1 MSDPRSLRTA
11 RISIVAPC
19 YNEEAGLREFVRR
32 AKAVCAALPCRGYEI
47 VLVNDGSRDRTL
59 EVALDLAGT
68 DPTLRVV
75 NLLRN
80 FGHQAAAT
88 AGLDVATGD
97 LVVLIDSD
105 LQDPPEVIPE
115 MAAGWEDGADVAY
128 GRRRTRRGESQLK
141 LVTANLFYRVLG
153 RLTKTHIPADT
164 GDFRL
169 MDRRIVD
176 ALRQMRERHRFIRGM
191 VSWVGG
197 RQVAVLYD
205 RNPRFVGETKYPLR
219 KMLSFALD
227 AITSFSV
234 VPLRVVTGLALL
246 VLLLAIVATLT
257 VFIVKLINPGYFIPG
272 FAATMLTIIFFGGV
286 QLLAL
291 GVIGE
296 YIGRMYESVKSRPIY
311 LVEGIYHAEAP
322 GRGVVVTL
330 PSEQSPASASSG
342 ERSRSPTVGRR

>member
-1 MSDPRSLRTA
+1 MPDPRSLATA
-11 RISIVAPC
+11 RLSIVAPC
-19 YNEEAGLREFVRR
+19 YNEEGSIADFVRR
-32 AKAVCAALPCRGYEI
+32 VKAVCDGLRCAYEI

-59 EVALDLAGT
+59 PVALELAAT
-68 DPTLRVV
+68 EPALRVI

-97 LVVLIDSD
+97 VVVLIDAD

-115 MAAGWEDGADVAY
+115 MVARWQEGADVAY
-128 GRRRTRRGESQLK
+128 GRRRTRQGESRLK
-141 LVTANLFYRVLG
+141 LLSAGVFYRVL
-153 RLTKTHIPADT
+153 RRMTHNDIPADT

-176 ALRQMRERHRFIRGM
+176 VLRQMRERHRFIRGM

-197 RQVAVLYD
+197 QQVAVLYD
-205 RNPRFVGETKYPLR
+205 RNARFAGKTNYPLR
-219 KMLSFALD
+219 KMISFALD

-234 VPLRVVTGLALL
+234 VPLRLVTYLALL
-246 VLLLAIVATLT
+246 IITLALLATLT
-257 VFIVKLINPGYFIPG
+257 VFVVKLRQPDYFIPG
-272 FAATMLTIIFFGGV
+272 FAATVITIIFFGGV

-296 YIGRMYESVKSRPIY
+296 YVGRMYESIKARPIY
-311 LVEGIYHAEAP
+311 VIEGIYPPGAGEPRLLRQLPGASEPWPPAP
-322 GRGVVVTL
+322 
-330 PSEQSPASASSG
+330 P
-342 ERSRSPTVGRR
+342 RR

>member
-1 MSDPRSLRTA
+1 MPNARSSVPC

-19 YNEEAGLREFVRR
+19 FNEEQGLREFVRR
-32 AKAVCAALPCRGYEI
+32 VQAVCAQLPCAGHEI

-59 EVALDLAGT
+59 AVALELAARE
-68 DPTLRVV
+68 PALRVV

-97 LVVLIDSD
+97 IVVLIDAD
-105 LQDPPEVIPE
+105 LQDPPEVIPA
-115 MAAGWEDGADVAY
+115 MLASWVDGADVAY
-128 GRRRTRRGESQLK
+128 GQRRSREGESQLK
-141 LVTANLFYRVLG
+141 LVTAGVFYRVLG

-169 MDRRIVD
+169 MDRRIVA
-176 ALRQMRERHRFIRGM
+176 ALGQMRERHRFIRGM

-197 RQVAVLYD
+197 RQIAVPYD
-205 RNPRFVGETKYPLR
+205 RNPRFAGETKYPLR
-219 KMLSFALD
+219 KMISFALD

-234 VPLRVVTGLALL
+234 VPLRFVTFLAL
-246 VLLLAIVATLT
+246 AIICFAMLATLT
-257 VFIVKLINPGYFIPG
+257 VFVVKLVNPGYFIPG

-296 YIGRMYESVKSRPIY
+296 YIGRMYESVKARPIY
-311 LVEGIYHAEAP
+311 LLEGIYQTD
-322 GRGVVVTL
+322 GRGGASVTA
-330 PSEQSPASASSG
+330 PASPTAASST
-342 ERSRSPTVGRR
+342 RP